1 MIVDIKTLLKTT
13 IDKEASD
20 LHLIVGSP
28 PVIRIDGELI
38 PLSELPVLDA
48 ERLEGLL
55 WELVSDEQKELLLS
69 NREVDFS
76 FAFGDIARFR
86 VNAYY
91 QRGFLAVSLR
101 LISMAIKTLE
111 ELNLP
116 RICHE
121 FTKLIQGF
129 ILVTGPTG
137 HGKSTTLA
145 AMINEINQK
154 KAAHILTIEDP
165 IEYMYPP
172 GKAIVSQRELHLDT
186 HSWDVALRS
195 AFRQDPDVVLI
206 GEMRDYETISSAL
219 TIAETGHTV
228 FATLHTN
235 DAAQTVDRIVDVF
248 PENQQAQVK
257 LQLSGTLE
265 GIISQ
270 RLVPAIGGGRVP
282 ACEVLVSTPAIK
294 TVIREGKT
302 HQIRNIISTSADLGM
317 VTLEESLASWVRQGT
332 VSLEAARPFALHPG
346 ELERLVRR

>member
-1 MIVDIKTLLKTT
+1 VDIKSLLKTT
-13 IDKEASD
+13 IDKGASD

-28 PVIRIDGELI
+28 PVLRIDGKLV
-38 PLSELPVLDA
+38 PLPELPVLDA

-76 FAFGDIARFR
+76 FAFGEIARFR
-86 VNAYY
+86 INAYY
-91 QRGFLAVSLR
+91 QKGFLTASLR
-101 LISMAIKTLE
+101 LIPMTIKTLE

-116 RICHE
+116 RICQE
-121 FTKLIQGF
+121 FTKLVQGF

-137 HGKSTTLA
+137 QGKSTTLA
-145 AMINEINQK
+145 AMINEVNQER
-154 KAAHILTIEDP
+154 AVHILTIEDP
-165 IEYMYPP
+165 IEYVYPQ
-172 GKAIVSQRELHLDT
+172 GKAVVSQRELHLDT
-186 HSWDVALRS
+186 HSWDIALRS

-219 TIAETGHTV
+219 TIAETGHLV
-228 FATLHTN
+228 LATLHTN

-248 PENQQAQVK
+248 PENQQAQVR

-270 RLVPAIGGGRVP
+270 RLVPSIEGGRVP
-282 ACEVLVSTPAIK
+282 ACEILIATSAVK

-302 HQIRNIISTSADLGM
+302 HQIRNIIATSADLGM
-317 VTLEESLASWVRQGT
+317 VTLEESLASWVRKGT
-332 VSLEAARPFALHPG
+332 VSLEAAKPFALHPS